1 MYMTLLKKSNKK
13 ILYYI
18 STVPCPYRERE
29 KNFVEEKIDPCGQ
42 IVGFFFSQNDS
53 FFPRFVLY
61 RLSGCHCSIRHRCH
75 ASLTYHINNIIC
87 EQNKI
92 IKCLTGFRIYTLMAF
107 STTDYLIKHTSIV
120 PTRWIGTRG
129 FSHCLHL

>member
-29 KNFVEEKIDPCGQ
+29 KTEIDPCGQ
-42 IVGFFFSQNDS
+42 IVGFFSRRMIL
-53 FFPRFVLY
+53 FFPRFVLH

-75 ASLTYHINNIIC
+75 ASLTYMYHINNIIC

-92 IKCLTGFRIYTLMAF
+92 IKCLTGFRINTLMAF